1 MSDQEV
7 SMTGRV
13 LRPEVMVSYSSRE
26 RQQVLQIVQRLRAA
40 GVAVWIDQ
48 SGIDGAQRW
57 SEEIVNAIEAC
68 KTVLLMVSRNSMQS
82 ENISKEVSIA
92 WEGGKQFL
100 PLYLEEATIPKSMRY
115 PLSGIQHIK
124 LYEGDPEAKFVS
136 VLRSLVRLGVH
147 VSPYYIALISAETG
161 DREQAFEWLNKAC
174 DERSGG
180 LAHLKTEP
188 RFASLKS
195 DPRFADVAKRA
206 ESTELESEDASAQIP
221 VVLPRPVPVPAAAA
235 GPIPLWKK
243 ILWPEIYDDHSA
255 RQAAALGIWTSAF
268 LIVASILLP
277 IFLTSLVGALPAM
290 GMGWNNPILFIVMF
304 GPIAFG
310 IQKMGRPAAIIG
322 LVFCSLGAIANL
334 FAVTSMQAAV
344 NAYSQYS
351 SQYGAPNPY
360 LAQYYAS
367 WFGLSVGAICV
378 FGFGNATRGTFAY
391 RQMVL
396 ARQAEDKQVA
406 ITKEEFTAIKASF
419 FETVKKLR
427 GAVGAKIKRKTTSA
441 SLPKMPVGLPVKDTP
456 PLANAA
462 PVAPAGLEPNESRPL
477 PMPLEPRATEQL
489 AASFAAKTSSFAE
502 LIGARGDS
510 RRWLRAVAFVA
521 ANVIAGLTYILWLSA
536 TSNTSI
542 APVYWQFNV
551 AQKAVFS
558 LAALGVFWK
567 VPKTWKAAAVA
578 GAIAAVAALPFCAL
592 LPTFVWG
599 DIIYRE
605 QFQQFV
611 LLPFLNNF
619 VLLLGLAWA
628 VPRVKPTP
636 LALWVG
642 AMGAEVITPL
652 LANIL
657 RMLGAG
663 QPTDQMLSG
672 TSVVF
677 AVIRSLIFA
686 GVLWGLL
693 RLTRQHK
700 IFGLPGEV

>member
-1 MSDQEV
+1 
-7 SMTGRV
+7 MTGRA

-68 KTVLLMVSRNSMQS
+68 KTILLMVSRTSMQS
-82 ENISKEVSIA
+82 ENISKEVSIG

-161 DREQAFEWLNKAC
+161 DREQAFEWLNRAC
-174 DERSGG
+174 EERSAG

-188 RFASLKS
+188 RFASLRS
-195 DPRFADVAKRA
+195 DPRFAELVKRA
-206 ESTELESEDASAQIP
+206 ESIELEAEDASAQIP
-221 VVLPRPVPVPAAAA
+221 VVLPRPVAVSTAPAGPVPR
-235 GPIPLWKK
+235 WKK
-243 ILWPEIYDDHSA
+243 IVWPEIYDDRSA

-277 IFLTSLVGALPAM
+277 LFLTSLVGKLPAM

-322 LVFCSLGAIANL
+322 LVFCSLGAVANL
-334 FAVTSMQAAV
+334 FAVMSMQAAV
-344 NAYSQYS
+344 SAYSQYA
-351 SQYGAPNPY
+351 QYGAPNPY

-367 WFGLSVGAICV
+367 WFGLIVGAVCV
-378 FGFGNATRGTFAY
+378 LGFGNATRGTFAY
-391 RQMVL
+391 HQMVL

-406 ITKEEFTAIKASF
+406 ITNEEFAAIKASF
-419 FETVKKLR
+419 IGTLNKLR
-427 GAVGAKIKRKTTSA
+427 GATGARMKAASA
-441 SLPKMPVGLPVKDTP
+441 SLPRMPVTLPPRSLP
-456 PLANAA
+456 PVTSSSPAATAA
-462 PVAPAGLEPNESRPL
+462 PAPGESLPL
-477 PMPLEPRATEQL
+477 PRPIRPSVTEQRAASL
-489 AASFAAKTSSFAE
+489 AAETGSFAE
-502 LIGARGDS
+502 LIGSLGDS
-510 RRWLRAVAFVA
+510 PRWLRSAAFVL
-521 ANVIAGLTYILWLSA
+521 ANVISGLTYILWLSA
-536 TSNTSI
+536 TSNTSV
-542 APVYWQFNV
+542 AGVYWQFNIL
-551 AQKAVFS
+551 QKLIFS
-558 LAALGVFWK
+558 VAALVVFHRIQ
-567 VPKTWKAAAVA
+567 KTWKAAAVA
-578 GAIAAVAALPFCAL
+578 GAIAAIVTLPFCSL

-611 LLPFLNNF
+611 LLPFFNNF

-642 AMGAEVITPL
+642 AMAAEVITPL
-652 LANIL
+652 LSNIL
-657 RMLGAG
+657 RMFGAG
-663 QPTDQMLSG
+663 QPPDQMLAG

-686 GVLWGLL
+686 GVFWGLL
-693 RLTRQHK
+693 RASMRMVNR
-700 IFGLPGEV
+700 PGEV